1 MVDYPAE
8 CGLDRHSAKN
18 KKERKKKNWKSL
30 LVKDF
35 IA

>member
-18 KKERKKKNWKSL
+18 KKERKKNWKSL